1 MGVSCS
7 PLKSAALICVGVLFG
22 GGAVLLLGSD
32 TAKVDLSADKLTSD
46 SENVADVTECAA
58 GGEGKD
64 CPEALFTGVSEI
76 IMVVD
81 DLDSAM
87 KTQWEE
93 FGIGPWQIW
102 TLDSSNVKDMK
113 QRGED
118 RDFSIRIA
126 YTQIGDVNW
135 EIIQPLDENSTYAEL
150 LRERGGGVHNIVF
163 SVSDYDKARSVL
175 QSKNYQV
182 YGGGDWQGVKFSI
195 FDTAGALPVKAEIFH
210 TPEGV
215 EFPPAERVYP

>member
-1 MGVSCS
+1 MGATASLLKS
-7 PLKSAALICVGVLFG
+7 IALIGAGALLGGGASLLLGGGALKSAWSQGQPQTEIAEQP
-22 GGAVLLLGSD
+22 
-32 TAKVDLSADKLTSD
+32 TATD
-46 SENVADVTECAA
+46 CAA
-58 GGEGKD
+58 GDEGEG
-64 CPEALFTGVSEI
+64 CHEPLFTGVAEI
-76 IMVVD
+76 IMVVN
-81 DLDSAM
+81 DLDAAM

-93 FGIGPWQIW
+93 FGIGPWRIW

-118 RDFSIRIA
+118 KEFSIRIA

-150 LRERGGGVHNIVF
+150 LRENGGGVHNIVF
-163 SVSDYDKARSVL
+163 SVRDYDKARAFL
-175 QSKNYQV
+175 QSKNYQI

-210 TPEGV
+210 APEGD
-215 EFPPAERVYP
+215 EFPPPERVYP